1 MRRVKEKSRIFIFLT
16 LSLFLIEETVRL
28 GLSSVLFKEEDIYSM
43 EKSFALNPHDAELNF
58 SLARLYHIL
67 TLDEKKAEA
76 FYISSLEL
84 NPLLSSSWLGLTEMF
99 VENAGLRVGRF
110 GDSQIAGSG
119 GAFDFAD
126 SAQPT
131 TRTIGRSKNGEKQ
144 KALATLR
151 RLSELTPKSIA
162 YLWEGSMLALRL
174 GDKSMAMKSLGIVA
188 KADPGRRKRVFD
200 ICWEII
206 GDPELILNNVI
217 GDEVLPTYLSYL
229 ISKDKLDE
237 TFPVWKRMKR
247 ERIVS
252 DVREPFDS
260 AQDRPQSNDDIAFSY
275 IEFLIRKDRGSEAFS
290 IWSEVIGRSE
300 NDSLIWNGGFENELL
315 GRGFDW
321 KTQKADGV
329 SIDFD
334 WEKRFQGTK
343 SLRVEFDGKHNVDFY
358 HVSQVITLEPD
369 TDYLLTS
376 YMATREITTRNGI
389 SWEVYCYPTGSMTKA
404 TEPLTETAEWKR
416 VELSFHTPSDC
427 KSILLRLRRYKSP
440 KLDRYISGTAW
451 VDDVKLFKVESNAN
465 AQSREEGI

>member
-1 MRRVKEKSRIFIFLT
+1 MDIATITTTTMRRVKEKSRIFIFLT

-99 VENAGLRVGRF
+99 VENAGLREGHL
-110 GDSQIAGSG
+110 GGSQI
-119 GAFDFAD
+119 
-126 SAQPT
+126 
-131 TRTIGRSKNGEKQ
+131 GEKQ

-162 YLWEGSMLALRL
+162 YLWEGSMIALRL
-174 GDKSMAMKSLGIVA
+174 GDKSMAMKTLGIVA

-217 GDEVLPTYLSYL
+217 GDEVLPSYLSYL

-260 AQDRPQSNDDIAFSY
+260 AQDRPQSNDDIAFNY

-290 IWSEVIGRSE
+290 IWSE
-300 NDSLIWNGGFENELL
+300 
-315 GRGFDW
+315 
-321 KTQKADGV
+321 A
-329 SIDFD
+329 
-334 WEKRFQGTK
+334 
-343 SLRVEFDGKHNVDFY
+343 
-358 HVSQVITLEPD
+358 
-369 TDYLLTS
+369 
-376 YMATREITTRNGI
+376 
-389 SWEVYCYPTGSMTKA
+389 
-404 TEPLTETAEWKR
+404 
-416 VELSFHTPSDC
+416 
-427 KSILLRLRRYKSP
+427 
-440 KLDRYISGTAW
+440 
-451 VDDVKLFKVESNAN
+451 
-465 AQSREEGI
+465 

>member
-99 VENAGLRVGRF
+99 VENAGLREGHL
-110 GDSQIAGSG
+110 GGSQI
-119 GAFDFAD
+119 
-126 SAQPT
+126 
-131 TRTIGRSKNGEKQ
+131 GEKQ

-329 SIDFD
+329 SIDFN

-404 TEPLTETAEWKR
+404 TEPLTETAEWKK

-451 VDDVKLFKVESNAN
+451 VDDVKLSKVESNAN

>member
-1 MRRVKEKSRIFIFLT
+1 MIH
-16 LSLFLIEETVRL
+16 LF
-28 GLSSVLFKEEDIYSM
+28 G
-43 EKSFALNPHDAELNF
+43 
-58 SLARLYHIL
+58 
-67 TLDEKKAEA
+67 
-76 FYISSLEL
+76 
-84 NPLLSSSWLGLTEMF
+84 TE
-99 VENAGLRVGRF
+99 
-110 GDSQIAGSG
+110 
-119 GAFDFAD
+119 
-126 SAQPT
+126 
-131 TRTIGRSKNGEKQ
+131 
-144 KALATLR
+144 
-151 RLSELTPKSIA
+151 
-162 YLWEGSMLALRL
+162 
-174 GDKSMAMKSLGIVA
+174 
-188 KADPGRRKRVFD
+188 
-200 ICWEII
+200 
-206 GDPELILNNVI
+206 
-217 GDEVLPTYLSYL
+217 
-229 ISKDKLDE
+229 
-237 TFPVWKRMKR
+237 
-247 ERIVS
+247 
-252 DVREPFDS
+252 
-260 AQDRPQSNDDIAFSY
+260 
-275 IEFLIRKDRGSEAFS
+275 DRGSEAFS
-290 IWSEVIGRSE
+290 IWSEVIGRSG

-451 VDDVKLFKVESNAN
+451 VDDVKLSKVESNAN
-465 AQSREEGI
+465 AQSR

>member
-28 GLSSVLFKEEDIYSM
+28 GLSSVLFKEGEIDFM
-43 EKSFALNPHDAELNF
+43 EKSLVLSPHDAELNF
-58 SLARLYHIL
+58 SLARLNHIL
-67 TLDEKKAEA
+67 TVDEKKAEA
-76 FYISSLEL
+76 FYIRSLQL

-119 GAFDFAD
+119 GAF
-126 SAQPT
+126 
-131 TRTIGRSKNGEKQ
+131 GRSQNGEKQ
-144 KALATLR
+144 KALTTLR

-188 KADPGRRKRVFD
+188 KVDPGRRKRVFD

-275 IEFLIRKDRGSEAFS
+275 IEFLIRKNRGSDAFS
-290 IWSEVIGRSE
+290 IWSEVIGKSE
-300 NDSLIWNGGFENELL
+300 NNSLIWNGGFENELL

-404 TEPLTETAEWKR
+404 TEPLTETAGWKR
-416 VELSFHTPSDC
+416 VELSFHTPFDC

-451 VDDVKLFKVESNAN
+451 IDDVKLSKVESNAN

>member
-1 MRRVKEKSRIFIFLT
+1 MGIATIITIVMRRVKEKSRTFIFLA

-28 GLSSVLFKEEDIYSM
+28 GLSSVLFKEGEIDSM
-43 EKSFALNPHDAELNF
+43 EKSLVLSPHDAELNF
-58 SLARLYHIL
+58 SLARLNHIL
-67 TLDEKKAEA
+67 TVDEKKAEA
-76 FYISSLEL
+76 FYIRSLEL
-84 NPLLSSSWLGLTEMF
+84 NPLLSSSWLGLTEML
-99 VENAGLRVGRF
+99 VENAGLREGRF
-110 GDSQIAGSG
+110 GVSQ
-119 GAFDFAD
+119 
-126 SAQPT
+126 
-131 TRTIGRSKNGEKQ
+131 NGEKQ
-144 KALATLR
+144 KALTTLR
-151 RLSELTPKSIA
+151 RLSELTPKPIA
-162 YLWEGSMLALRL
+162 YLWEGSMLALIL

-188 KADPGRRKRVFD
+188 KVDPGRRKRVFD

-343 SLRVEFDGKHNVDFY
+343 SLRVEFDGKHNIDFY

-404 TEPLTETAEWKR
+404 TEPLTETAGWQR

-451 VDDVKLFKVESNAN
+451 VDDVKLLKVESNAN

>member
-1 MRRVKEKSRIFIFLT
+1 MDIATITTTTMRRVKEKSRIFIFLT

-99 VENAGLRVGRF
+99 VENAWLREGHL
-110 GDSQIAGSG
+110 GGSQI
-119 GAFDFAD
+119 
-126 SAQPT
+126 
-131 TRTIGRSKNGEKQ
+131 GEKQ

-275 IEFLIRKDRGSEAFS
+275 IEFLIRKNRGSDAFS
-290 IWSEVIGRSE
+290 IWSEVIGKSE
-300 NDSLIWNGGFENELL
+300 NNSLIWNGGFEHELL

-376 YMATREITTRNGI
+376 YMAAREITTRNGI

-404 TEPLTETAEWKR
+404 TEPLTETAGWKR

-451 VDDVKLFKVESNAN
+451 IDDVKLSKVESNAN
-465 AQSREEGI
+465 AQSR

>member
-1 MRRVKEKSRIFIFLT
+1 MGIATIITIVMRRVKEKGRTFIFLA

-28 GLSSVLFKEEDIYSM
+28 GLSSVLFKEGEIDSM
-43 EKSFALNPHDAELNF
+43 EKSLVLSPHDAELNF
-58 SLARLYHIL
+58 SLARLNHIL
-67 TLDEKKAEA
+67 TVDEKKAEA
-76 FYISSLEL
+76 FYIRSLQL

-119 GAFDFAD
+119 GAF
-126 SAQPT
+126 
-131 TRTIGRSKNGEKQ
+131 GRSQNGEKQ
-144 KALATLR
+144 KALTTLR

-188 KADPGRRKRVFD
+188 KVDPGRRKRVFD

-206 GDPELILNNVI
+206 GDPELILDNVI
-217 GDEVLPTYLSYL
+217 SDEVLPSYLSYL

-275 IEFLIRKDRGSEAFS
+275 IEFLIRKNRGSDAFS
-290 IWSEVIGRSE
+290 IWSEVIGKSE
-300 NDSLIWNGGFENELL
+300 NNSLIWNGGFEHELL

-343 SLRVEFDGKHNVDFY
+343 SLRVEFDGKHNIDFY
-358 HVSQVITLEPD
+358 HISQVITLEPD

-404 TEPLTETAEWKR
+404 TEPLTETAGWKR

-451 VDDVKLFKVESNAN
+451 IDDVKLSKVESNAN
-465 AQSREEGI
+465 AQSR

>member
-1 MRRVKEKSRIFIFLT
+1 MRRVKEKSRTFIFLA

-28 GLSSVLFKEEDIYSM
+28 GLSSVLFKEGEIDSM
-43 EKSFALNPHDAELNF
+43 EKSLVLSPHDAELNF
-58 SLARLYHIL
+58 SLARLNHIL
-67 TLDEKKAEA
+67 TVDEKKAEA
-76 FYISSLEL
+76 FYIRSLEL
-84 NPLLSSSWLGLTEMF
+84 NPLLSSSWLGLTEML

-119 GAFDFAD
+119 GAF
-126 SAQPT
+126 
-131 TRTIGRSKNGEKQ
+131 GRSQNGEKQ
-144 KALATLR
+144 KALTTLR

-174 GDKSMAMKSLGIVA
+174 GDESMAMKSLGIVA
-188 KADPGRRKRVFD
+188 KVDPGRRKRVFD

-206 GDPELILNNVI
+206 GDPELILDNVI
-217 GDEVLPTYLSYL
+217 SDEVLPSYLSYL

-275 IEFLIRKDRGSEAFS
+275 IEFLIRKNRGSDAFS
-290 IWSEVIGRSE
+290 IWSEVIGKSE
-300 NDSLIWNGGFENELL
+300 NDSLIWNGGFEHELL

-343 SLRVEFDGKHNVDFY
+343 SLRVEFDGKHNIDFY

-404 TEPLTETAEWKR
+404 TEPLTETAGWKR

-451 VDDVKLFKVESNAN
+451 IDDVKLSKVESNAN
-465 AQSREEGI
+465 AQSR